1 MSRSRKKYTKL
12 KIIVPPS
19 SHSYYDSGRTVGG
32 ASKNTQENSREG
44 CSQGGAEVEE
54 EKDDLREKI
63 SGQALIEKNQ
73 KMKKET
79 NKLKKLFKELPEKKK
94 KIAEKLIEN
103 ASFMSITLDELKE
116 DIKIYGVK
124 ETYVNG
130 KDQFGFKESIESKT
144 YGTMV
149 KNYMSIIKQLN
160 DMLPEEQ
167 KINEDDEFERF
178 NDSL

>member
-1 MSRSRKKYTKL
+1 M
-12 KIIVPPS
+12 
-19 SHSYYDSGRTVGG
+19 GG
-32 ASKNTQENSREG
+32 GSKNTQVVLREG
-44 CSQGGAEVEE
+44 CSQGGVEMEE
-54 EKDDLREKI
+54 EKGDFREKL

-73 KMKKET
+73 KIKKET
-79 NKLKKLFKELPEKKK
+79 NKLKKLFKELPENKKK
-94 KIAEKLIEN
+94 MAEKLIEN

-116 DIKIYGVK
+116 DIKVYGVK

-160 DMLPEEQ
+160 DMLPEEK

-178 NDSL
+178 NGSL

>member
-1 MSRSRKKYTKL
+1 M
-12 KIIVPPS
+12 
-19 SHSYYDSGRTVGG
+19 GG
-32 ASKNTQENSREG
+32 ASKNTQVILREG
-44 CSQGGAEVEE
+44 CSQGGVEMEE
-54 EKDDLREKI
+54 EQKDLREKL

-73 KMKKET
+73 KIKKET
-79 NKLKKLFKELPEKKK
+79 NKLKKLFKELPNNKKK
-94 KIAEKLIEN
+94 MAEKLIEN

-144 YGTMV
+144 YSTMV
-149 KNYMSIIKQLN
+149 KNYMNIIKQLN
-160 DMLPEEQ
+160 DMLPEEK

-178 NDSL
+178 NGSS